1 MDVDVEEPPSTVANT
16 SSQTLTT
23 THVTATAFCSPR

>member
-1 MDVDVEEPPSTVANT
+1 MDVDAEEPPSLAANT
-16 SSQTLTT
+16 SSQTQIT